1 VSNRIKEKGIPR
13 RCFGYV
19 PVKYKRRKK
28 WTIAKT
34 ANILMIAEMGRAGR
48 AFIRKTKQGISISA

>member
-1 VSNRIKEKGIPR
+1 VE
-13 RCFGYV
+13 
-19 PVKYKRRKK
+19 K

-48 AFIRKTKQGISISA
+48 AFIRKTKQGILISA